1 MLGDVLAQ
9 SSTLNSRMANIGLA
23 DWRRAVG
30 ARLSERT
37 QPERVAEGILTVRV
51 PSSTWAQELS
61 MLSQTVVERLREA
74 GHPVERL
81 RFNVAPTPNTMVEP
95 VLQIAKSSLPESL
108 ERSIARIDD
117 AELRL
122 ALGDAAAYSL
132 GRKQ

>member
-1 MLGDVLAQ
+1 
-9 SSTLNSRMANIGLA
+9 MANIGLA

-30 ARLSERT
+30 ARLSDRT
-37 QPERVAEGILTVRV
+37 LPERVSDGVLTVRV

-81 RFNVAPTPNTMVEP
+81 RFNVAPPSNTALVP
-95 VLQIAKSSLPESL
+95 VLQVGKSSLPESL
-108 ERSIARIDD
+108 ERSIARIEDE
-117 AELRL
+117 ELRL

-132 GRKQ
+132 AREK